1 MTDAAGAGAGA
12 AAAGATGGAA
22 GAGAG
27 EVAVGAAAEDTVI
40 RILLK
45 FYTIPV
51 LQWFCDSMMTIMPKI

>member
-1 MTDAAGAGAGA
+1 MTDAAAGAGA
-12 AAAGATGGAA
+12 AAAGATGAGA
-22 GAGAG
+22 AGAG
-27 EVAVGAAAEDTVI
+27 EVAVGAAENTVI